1 MSQTCP
7 VEHDRTFGRCGGQL
21 VEGSEN
27 WACFEPFGPA
37 GATRLKTDLLG
48 GLGFRDG
55 VEEVEGGRYSL
66 EAWEEVEAGE
76 GTSTGNLASAVASE
90 HVRMHRKK

>member
-1 MSQTCP
+1 MFQVCP

-21 VEGSEN
+21 AEGSES
-27 WACFEPFGPA
+27 WVYFGPFGPA
-37 GATRLKTDLLG
+37 DATRLKTGLLV

-55 VEEVEGGRYSL
+55 VEEVGDGHCSL

-76 GTSTGNLASAVASE
+76 GTSTGSPASVVASE
-90 HVRMHRKK
+90 HVWMHRKK